1 MTSFQRVT
9 DPASAGRRPSKLRVL
24 IVNVFFDDWRQETRS
39 PNKIPQATA
48 PIHLAGIFHRQT
60 CDVRVYNEH
69 QQGPLSDEGL
79 LAWPD
84 LLVLTGLNVAFD
96 RMLHLTAY
104 ARSKRPGVCVV
115 AGGHA
120 VRALPRLAAQYF
132 DWACTGDIEELAG
145 IVAGEFGAHHV
156 ADTFT
161 PRFDLTKHNRWIS
174 YIESSR
180 NCNFKCDFCT
190 MTGERKPYQLTAD
203 EALRDQI
210 LAMGYKRHF
219 VFLDNN
225 FYGGGKR
232 AFVQRMELLQELYEE
247 KRFGSWSAMVTS
259 DFFFDHSNLEMAKR
273 AGCVALFSGV
283 ETFDA
288 DTLREVSKRQNTV
301 LPQFDIMYRCLDAG
315 IMFHYGLVYDLST
328 RLLSE
333 VRGELDILF
342 NNTSITL
349 PSFLSLAIPLVGTPF
364 FSEKLQQG
372 AILPQ
377 AKLRDFDGFTLTLKP
392 RDSLEDVVPFVRDLP
407 TLRGY
412 RRRIA
417 KKSARLMARY
427 YRTMTPF
434 QLMLTASNA
443 FLLSAPNFVNA
454 PLRTQKSRPPRTY
467 VTTTEH
473 IDPLYQP
480 QFRVDERFR
489 DHFNPTYVTDASG
502 SLSEALQHDY
512 DADGRRITDALV
524 QSPRRAGS
532 ASTDQSGI
540 IASGA

>member
-1 MTSFQRVT
+1 LTSFQRLGG
-9 DPASAGRRPSKLRVL
+9 PASGDRRQKNLRVL

-48 PIHLAGIFHRQT
+48 PIHLAGVFHRET
-60 CDVRVYNEH
+60 CDLRVFNEH
-69 QQGPLSDEGL
+69 QQGPLRDESL

-120 VRALPRLAAQYF
+120 VRAMPRRAAQYF
-132 DWACTGDIEELAG
+132 DWACTGDIEELAA
-145 IVAGEFGAHHV
+145 IVAGEFGADHV

-161 PRFDLTKHNRWIS
+161 PRFDLMKHNRWIS

-190 MTGERKPYQLTAD
+190 MTGEGRPYQLTAED
-203 EALRDQI
+203 ALRDQI
-210 LAMGYKRHF
+210 LAMGYRHHF

-225 FYGGGKR
+225 FYGGGRR
-232 AFVQRMELLQELYEE
+232 AFLERMELLRELYEE

-259 DFFFDHSNLEMAKR
+259 DFFFDDSNLEIARR

-283 ETFDA
+283 ETFDPG
-288 DTLREVSKRQNTV
+288 TLRDLSKRQNTV
-301 LPQFDIMYRCLDAG
+301 LPQFDVMYRCLDAG

-328 RLLSE
+328 RLLSD
-333 VRGELDILF
+333 VRDELDVLF
-342 NNTSITL
+342 DNTSITL
-349 PSFLSLAIPLVGTPF
+349 PSFLSLAIPLVGTPL
-364 FSEKLQQG
+364 FSEKLKQG

-392 RDSLEDVVPFVRDLP
+392 RDSLEEVVPFVRDLP

-412 RRRIA
+412 RRRIVA
-417 KKSARLMARY
+417 KSARLLARY

-434 QLMLTASNA
+434 QLMLTASNG

-454 PLRTQKSRPPRTY
+454 PLRTQRRQAPRTY
-467 VTTTEH
+467 ITTTEH
-473 IDPLYQP
+473 VDPLYTP
-480 QFRVDERFR
+480 QFRVDERYR
-489 DHFNPTYVTDASG
+489 GHFAPTYVTDASG
-502 SLSEALQHDY
+502 SLSEELRHDY
-512 DADGRRITDALV
+512 AADGQRITDPPL
-524 QSPRRAGS
+524 RA
-532 ASTDQSGI
+532 ASQDRFASNDRSTV
-540 IASGA
+540 IARGA

>member
-1 MTSFQRVT
+1 MLN
-9 DPASAGRRPSKLRVL
+9 GRRQGNLRVL

-48 PIHLAGIFHRQT
+48 PIHLAGVFRRET
-60 CDVRVYNEH
+60 CDLRVYNEH
-69 QQGPLSDEGL
+69 QQGPLKDEAL

-120 VRALPRLAAQYF
+120 VRAMPRLAAQYF
-132 DWACTGDIEELAG
+132 DWACTGDIEELAE
-145 IVAGEFGAHHV
+145 IVSNEFGADHV
-156 ADTFT
+156 ADVFT
-161 PRFDLTKHNRWIS
+161 PRFDLMKHNRWIS

-190 MTGERKPYQLTAD
+190 MTAEGRPYQLTAD
-203 EALRDQI
+203 EALRNQI
-210 LAMGYKRHF
+210 LAMGYRHHF

-225 FYGGGKR
+225 FYGGGQREFLK
-232 AFVQRMELLQELYEE
+232 RMELLQELYED
-247 KRFGSWSAMVTS
+247 KRFGGWSAMVTS
-259 DFFFDHSNLEMAKR
+259 DFFFDDSNLERAKR

-283 ETFDA
+283 ETFDPA
-288 DTLREVSKRQNTV
+288 TLRDLSKRQNTV
-301 LPQFDIMYRCLDAG
+301 LPQFDVMYRCLDAG

-342 NNTSITL
+342 SNTSITL
-349 PSFLSLAIPLVGTPF
+349 PSFLSLAIPLVGTPL
-364 FSEKLQQG
+364 FSEKVQEN
-372 AILPQ
+372 AILPK

-392 RDSLEDVVPFVRDLP
+392 RDPLEDVVPFVRDLP
-407 TLRGY
+407 TLKGY

-417 KKSARLMARY
+417 AKSARLLARY

-454 PLRTQKSRPPRTY
+454 PLRTQKKRPRRTY
-467 VTTTEH
+467 ITTTEH
-473 IDPLYQP
+473 VDPLYTP
-480 QFRVDERFR
+480 LFRLDERYR
-489 DHFNPTYVTDASG
+489 SHFEPTYVTDASG
-502 SLSEALQHDY
+502 ALSEALRQDY
-512 DADGRRITDALV
+512 AADGQRVVDPAAPASLRNESAGAA
-524 QSPRRAGS
+524 QS
-532 ASTDQSGI
+532 TV
-540 IASGA
+540 IARGA